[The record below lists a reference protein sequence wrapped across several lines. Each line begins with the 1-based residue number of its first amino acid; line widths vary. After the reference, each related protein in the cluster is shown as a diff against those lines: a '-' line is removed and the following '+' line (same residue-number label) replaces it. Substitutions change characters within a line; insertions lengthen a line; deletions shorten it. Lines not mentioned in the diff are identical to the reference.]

1 MKKLFFIAAFAA
13 LLGTIA
19 VSAQSLEAI
28 EEQVDNAV
36 HELGALTPGQM
47 QVLIEPVTIEGTA
60 TTSRLSALLYSN
72 IKSYAVNRSG
82 NKFRVIEKSRAIP
95 QGVIEGVYAEYGEEI
110 RVTLTLHQNTPQD
123 KILGSTSFSIPTVD
137 LEKAKIAW
145 LPENIPTVTAAVEQ
159 NKTIEAAVEQA
170 ITNVVPVP
178 AAAAAV
184 VTAPQDTLEIDAWLD
199 HADAVYTGGEEMKIT
214 LAANK
219 DCYFKVYYVDAGNT
233 MTLLYP
239 NRRNKDNQ
247 LKANKER
254 TIPESPMHFTIEAPY
269 GQENVIIYASDK
281 PFDIEEASTAQISGS
296 TGIDGASLTRK
307 ITLTET
313 PEKNSRNRTTANRH
327 LVEQT
332 LYYTTN
338 PPLFAED
345 TLTIQKPE
353 DMKETLKQI
362 KAEAKKDGADFS
374 GNDKEGK
381 LTVNGLELTYTI
393 NGSVMSIRVRYPI
406 ENNYTDVAEP
416 AARSR
421 GTGGGYG
428 FTMNKPANMSAAIQK
443 ARMEIEKKK
452 GVFNGNETGGE
463 FRVSALGAK
472 LSGKYNV
479 GGNITVTIEE
489 KPGFLGEKTI
499 ESQVKQTFGAF

>member
-13 LLGTIA
+13 LLGTAA

-47 QVLIEPVTIEGTA
+47 QVLIEPVTIEGTE

-95 QGVIEGVYAEYGEEI
+95 QGVIEGVYAEYGDEI

-123 KILGSTSFSIPTVD
+123 KILGSTSFAIPIAD
-137 LEKAKIAW
+137 LETAKIKW

-159 NKTIEAAVEQA
+159 A
-170 ITNVVPVP
+170 IANVVPASV
-178 AAAAAV
+178 A
-184 VTAPQDTLEIDAWLD
+184 APQDTLEIDAWLD

-247 LKANKER
+247 LKANRER

-281 PFDIEEASTAQISGS
+281 PFDIEETSAAQISGGAS
-296 TGIDGASLTRK
+296 NTVAGIDGASLTRK

-313 PEKNSRNRTTANRH
+313 PERNSRNRTTANRH

-393 NGSVMSIRVRYPI
+393 QGSVMSIRVRYPI
-406 ENNYTDVAEP
+406 ENNYTTAAES

-421 GTGGGYG
+421 GAGGGYA

-443 ARMEIEKKK
+443 ARTEIEKKK
-452 GVFNGNETGGE
+452 GVFTGNESGGE

-479 GGNITVTIEE
+479 SGNITVTIEE

>member
-1 MKKLFFIAAFAA
+1 MKKAFFIAAFAA
-13 LLGTIA
+13 LLGTAA

-47 QVLIEPVTIEGTA
+47 QVLIEPVTIEGTE
-60 TTSRLSALLYSN
+60 TTSRLSALLFSN

-95 QGVIEGVYAEYGEEI
+95 QGVIEGVYAEYGDEI
-110 RVTLTLHQNTPQD
+110 RVTFTLHQNNPVQKT
-123 KILGSTSFSIPTVD
+123 LGSTSFTIPAAD
-137 LEKAKIAW
+137 LERANIKW

-159 NKTIEAAVEQA
+159 NKTIEAAVVEA
-170 ITNVVPVP
+170 ITNVVP
-178 AAAAAV
+178 AAIAAQ
-184 VTAPQDTLEIDAWLD
+184 PDTLEIDAWLD

-219 DCYFKVYYVDAGNT
+219 DCYFKVYYVDAGST

-281 PFDIEEASTAQISGS
+281 PFDIEEASSAQISSGA
-296 TGIDGASLTRK
+296 GIDGASLTRK

-313 PEKNSRNRTTANRH
+313 PEKNSRNRITANRH
-327 LVEQT
+327 LVEQI

-345 TLTIQKPE
+345 TLTIQKPD

-374 GNDKEGK
+374 GSDKEGK
-381 LTVNGLELTYTI
+381 LTVNGLELSYTI
-393 NGSVMSIRVRYPI
+393 NGSVMSIRVRYPL
-406 ENNYTDVAEP
+406 EKNYTAAAEP
-416 AARSR
+416 SVASR
-421 GTGGGYG
+421 GAGSGYA
-428 FTMNKPANMSAAIQK
+428 FTMNKPANMGAAIQK
-443 ARMEIEKKK
+443 ARTEIEKKK
-452 GVFNGNETGGE
+452 GIFAGNESGGE

-472 LSGKYNV
+472 LSGKYSV

>member
-1 MKKLFFIAAFAA
+1 MKKTFFITALAA
-13 LLGTIA
+13 LLGTAAI
-19 VSAQSLEAI
+19 SAQSLEAI
-28 EEQVDNAV
+28 EEQVDKAV

-47 QVLIEPVTIEGTA
+47 QVLIEPVTIEGTE

-72 IKSYAVNRSG
+72 IKSYAINRSN
-82 NKFRVIEKSRAIP
+82 NKFRVIKKSRAIP
-95 QGVIEGVYAEYGEEI
+95 QGLIEGVYAEYGDNI
-110 RVTLTLHQNTPQD
+110 RVTLTLHQNTPVQ
-123 KILGSTSFSIPTVD
+123 KVLGSTSFSIPTAD
-137 LEKAKIAW
+137 LQKAKIAW
-145 LPENIPTVTAAVEQ
+145 LPENIPTVTAVVEQ
-159 NKTIEAAVEQA
+159 NKTIEAAAAQA
-170 ITNVVPVP
+170 LTNAAP
-178 AAAAAV
+178 ASA
-184 VTAPQDTLEIDAWLD
+184 TAPQNALQIDAWLD
-199 HADAVYTGGEEMKIT
+199 HEDAVYAGGEEMKIT

-219 DCYFKVYYVDAGNT
+219 DCYFKVYYVDAGYN

-254 TIPESPMHFTIEAPY
+254 TIPESPMHFSIEAPF
-269 GQENVIIYASDK
+269 GQESVIIYASDK
-281 PFDIEEASTAQISGS
+281 PFDIEEASAAQISGS
-296 TGIDGASLTRK
+296 AGSTTASIDGASLTRK

-313 PEKNSRNRTTANRH
+313 PEQNTRNRTSANRQ

-362 KAEAKKDGADFS
+362 EDEAKKDGATFS

-381 LTVNGLELTYTI
+381 LTVNGLELIYTI
-393 NGSVMSIRVRYPI
+393 QGSVMSIRVRYPL
-406 ENNYTDVAEP
+406 EKNYTAMAAPSVA
-416 AARSR
+416 SR
-421 GTGGGYG
+421 GAGSGYA
-428 FTMNKPANMSAAIQK
+428 FTMNKPANMGAAIQK
-443 ARMEIEKKK
+443 ARTEIEKKK
-452 GVFNGNETGGE
+452 GVFTGNESGGE

-472 LSGKYNV
+472 LSGKYAV

>member
-1 MKKLFFIAAFAA
+1 MKKAFFIAALAA
-13 LLGTIA
+13 LVGTGA
-19 VSAQSLEAI
+19 VFAQSLEAI
-28 EEQVDNAV
+28 EEQVDNAIR
-36 HELGALTPGQM
+36 ELGALTPGQM
-47 QVLIEPVTIEGTA
+47 QVLIEPVTIEGTE
-60 TTSRLSALLYSN
+60 TTSRLSALLFSN

-82 NKFRVIEKSRAIP
+82 NKFRIIERSRAIP
-95 QGVIEGVYAEYGEEI
+95 QGVIAGTYTEYGDGI
-110 RVTLTLHQNTPQD
+110 RVTLALHQNTPQD
-123 KILGSTSFSIPTVD
+123 RILGSTSFTIPAAD
-137 LEKAKIAW
+137 LQKANIAW

-159 NKTIEAAVEQA
+159 NKTIEAAVVEA
-170 ITNVVPVP
+170 ITNVVP
-178 AAAAAV
+178 ASIAV
-184 VTAPQDTLEIDAWLD
+184 TPDTLEIDAWLD

-219 DCYFKVYYVDAGNT
+219 DCYFKVYYVDASGA

-239 NRRNKDNQ
+239 NRRNRDNR
-247 LKANKER
+247 LRANRER
-254 TIPESPMHFTIEAPY
+254 TIPESPMHFTIDPPY

-281 PFDIEEASTAQISGS
+281 PFDIEDASAAQINGS
-296 TGIDGASLTRK
+296 AGIDGASLTRK
-307 ITLTET
+307 ITLMET
-313 PEKNSRNRTTANRH
+313 PERNRRNTASSNRQ

-362 KAEAKKDGADFS
+362 KAEARKDGADFS

-421 GTGGGYG
+421 GTSGGYA

-443 ARMEIEKKK
+443 ARTEIERK
-452 GVFNGNETGGE
+452 NGIFTGDESGGE

-472 LSGKYNV
+472 LSGKYTV